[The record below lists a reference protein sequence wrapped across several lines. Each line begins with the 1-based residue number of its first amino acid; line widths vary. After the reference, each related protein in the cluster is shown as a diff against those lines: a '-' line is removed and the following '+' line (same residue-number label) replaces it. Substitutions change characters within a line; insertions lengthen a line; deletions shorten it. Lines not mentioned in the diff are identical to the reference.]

1 VKSGRGRE
9 IDGHEA
15 MSATQ
20 RVVGDAWCER
30 SQSKG
35 RTTLNVGGRWTVF
48 TLGPLDR
55 QIEALK
61 LDRADAIDISKLD
74 ELDTAGAAELVRLA
88 NRVGNKQA
96 AVPIEGAQD
105 NHARLIE
112 LVGKQKLRPEKK
124 PHVAWIMQQLIHIG
138 TTSYGLLL
146 QGRNLLSFF
155 GETLVVMFG
164 IVRSPRRLRSTAVVN
179 LMEEVW
185 LRALPIVGTLVFLI
199 GFVLAYQGIEQLAR
213 FGAQAF
219 AVDMVGLSVLREIG
233 VLLTAI
239 IVAGRS
245 GSAFTAQIG
254 TMRVNLEVDAMS
266 TMGLHPIEVLVIP
279 RIIALLAT
287 MPLLAFFANM
297 MGLLGGGL
305 ATVIFLD
312 FTLVQ
317 YFERLQEVIDINH
330 FWAGM
335 IKAPV
340 FAFVIA
346 VVGCYEG
353 LQVTG
358 SAESVGRQTTK
369 AVVESIFL
377 VIILD
382 AVFSIFF
389 VSIGL

>member
-1 VKSGRGRE
+1 MN
-9 IDGHEA
+9 A
-15 MSATQ
+15 AQ
-20 RVVGDAWCER
+20 RLAGDAWCER
-30 SQSKG
+30 THAQG
-35 RTTLNVGGRWTVF
+35 RTMVSVGGRWTVF
-48 TLGPLDR
+48 TLGPLEK

-61 LDRADAIDISKLD
+61 LDRAGAVDAIDVSALE
-74 ELDTAGAAELVRLA
+74 ELDTAGAAELIRLA
-88 NRVGNKQA
+88 NRVGRKDA
-96 AVPIEGAQD
+96 AAPIEGAQQT
-105 NHARLIE
+105 HAQLID
-112 LVGKQKLRPEKK
+112 LVVRQKLRPEKK
-124 PHVAWIMQQLIHIG
+124 PSVPWVVGQLVLIG
-138 TTSYGLLL
+138 TTSVGLLL
-146 QGRNLLSFF
+146 QARNLLAFF
-155 GETLVVMFG
+155 GETLVVMLG
-164 IVRSPRRLRSTAVVN
+164 IVRSPRRLRFTSVVN

-199 GFVLAYQGIEQLAR
+199 GVVLAYQGIEQLAR
-213 FGAQAF
+213 FGAEAF
-219 AVDMVGLSVLREIG
+219 TVDMVGISVLREIG

-279 RIIALLAT
+279 RIIALLLT
-287 MPLLAFFANM
+287 MPLLAFFANI
-297 MGLLGGGL
+297 MGLLGGAL
-305 ATVIFLD
+305 ATSIFLD
-312 FTLVQ
+312 FTLTQ
-317 YFERLQEVIDINH
+317 YFDRLREVIDIKH

-382 AVFSIFF
+382 AAFSILF

>member
-1 VKSGRGRE
+1 MTVVE
-9 IDGHEA
+9 
-15 MSATQ
+15 
-20 RVVGDAWCER
+20 RVAGDAWCER
-30 SQSKG
+30 KQAQG
-35 RTTLNVGGRWTVF
+35 RTLVNVGGRWTVF
-48 TLGPLDR
+48 TLGPLER
-55 QIEALK
+55 QIEAMK
-61 LDRADAIDISKLD
+61 LDRADAIDVSALE
-74 ELDTAGAAELVRLA
+74 ELDTAGAAQLVRLA
-88 NRVGNKQA
+88 NRVGRKDA
-96 AVPIEGAQD
+96 AVPIEGAQES
-105 NHARLIE
+105 HAQLID
-112 LVGKQKLRPEKK
+112 LVARQKLRPERK
-124 PHVAWIMQQLIHIG
+124 PHVPWIVTQLTLIG
-138 TTSYGLLL
+138 TTSFGLLL
-146 QGRNLLSFF
+146 QARNLLAFY
-155 GETLVVMFG
+155 GETMVVMFG
-164 IVRSPRRLRSTAVVN
+164 IMRSPRRLRTMAVVN

-219 AVDMVGLSVLREIG
+219 TVDMVGLSVLREIG

-279 RIIALLAT
+279 RIIALIVT
-287 MPLLAFFANM
+287 MPLLVFFANM

-305 ATVIFLD
+305 ATVVFLD
-312 FTLVQ
+312 FTLAQ

-340 FAFVIA
+340 FAFVVA

-382 AVFSIFF
+382 AAFSILF
-389 VSIGL
+389 VAIGL

>member
-1 VKSGRGRE
+1 
-9 IDGHEA
+9 
-15 MSATQ
+15 MSPAQ
-20 RVVGDAWCER
+20 RMAGDAWCER
-30 SQSKG
+30 AQ
-35 RTTLNVGGRWTVF
+35 RQDRATINVGGRWTVF
-48 TLGPLDR
+48 TIGPAGKQVDALLG
-55 QIEALK
+55 K
-61 LDRADAIDISKLD
+61 GSRAEAIDVSALE
-74 ELDTAGAAELVRLA
+74 ELDTAGAAEILRLA
-88 NRVGNKQA
+88 RGARADGGPV
-96 AVPIEGAQD
+96 IEGARD
-105 NHARLIE
+105 THAQLFE
-112 LVGKQKLRPEKK
+112 LVARQKIKLEKK
-124 PHVAWIMQQLIHIG
+124 PSESWLTSQLILIG

-146 QGRNLLSFF
+146 QAANLLAFF
-155 GETLVVMFG
+155 GETLVVMAG
-164 IVRSPRRLRSTAVVN
+164 IVRSPRRLRLKAVVN

-199 GFVLAYQGIEQLAR
+199 GVVLAYQGIEQLAR

-219 AVDMVGLSVLREIG
+219 TVDMVGLSVLREIG

-279 RIIALLAT
+279 RIIALLIT
-287 MPLLAFFANM
+287 MPLLTFFANL
-297 MGLLGGGL
+297 MGLMGGAL
-305 ATVIFLD
+305 ATSIFLD
-312 FTLVQ
+312 FTLAQ
-317 YFERLQEVIDINH
+317 YFDRLQDVVDIKH
-330 FWAGM
+330 FWVGM
-335 IKAPV
+335 LKAPV

-382 AVFSIFF
+382 AAFSILF
-389 VSIGL
+389 VSLGI